1 MYVGLDF
8 SKTSSKKVVHKV
20 GGFIESKIAEA
31 ISLSNNGNIV
41 EKEPVK
47 EIIISPEERDE
58 VLNNLR
64 QVFLWKWS
72 IKNYLSY

>member
-1 MYVGLDF
+1 MHVGPYF
-8 SKTSSKKVVHKV
+8 SKTPSKKVVHKV
-20 GGFIESKIAEA
+20 GGFIENKIAEA
-31 ISLSNNGNIV
+31 IRLSNNGNIV

-64 QVFLWKWS
+64 QVFLK
-72 IKNYLSY
+72 K